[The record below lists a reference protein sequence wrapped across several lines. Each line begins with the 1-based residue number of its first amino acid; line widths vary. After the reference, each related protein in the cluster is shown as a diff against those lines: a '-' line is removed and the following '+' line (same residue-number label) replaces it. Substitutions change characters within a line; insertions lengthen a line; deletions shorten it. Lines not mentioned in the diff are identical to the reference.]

1 MIIQLDR
8 PLCVFDLETTGLD
21 ISKDRIVQIAILK
34 IHPDGKKE
42 ELNLLI
48 NPEMNISES
57 NAAIHGITNEI
68 VKDAPTFK
76 QAAKEIAEFI
86 GESDMAGYNSN
97 KFDIP
102 VLAEE
107 FLRVEFDFDLSSR
120 KCVDVQNIF
129 HKMEQRTLV
138 AAFKFY
144 CSKELD
150 NAHDAMADTTATWE
164 VFEKQIERYGNLKP
178 NIDFLSEFSKA
189 GKLKNA
195 DFAGR
200 LAYNEK
206 DEMVYNFGKHSGKT
220 VKEIAN
226 SEPGYYGWMLEADF
240 PRYTKKILF
249 QEMEKIKEEKEK
261 KIKRILMRS
270 FLIFKTNSKNEN
282 HLHRSQ
288 FCGTCQRNECSPTKE
303 PHLFFKPDTAILRT
317 SHFYHPKFSNNIH
330 YECELVIK
338 INKVGKNIQEKFAH
352 TYYSEF
358 TLGIDFTARD
368 LQSEC
373 KKSGLPWEIAK
384 GFDSSAPLSD
394 RWLKIEDYKNEIQ
407 FSLTK
412 NKKTV
417 QEGNTSQMIFSF
429 DQLICYLSKYI
440 TLKKGDLIFT
450 GTPSGVGKVDI
461 GDTLEAFVG
470 NEKLLKINI
479 K

>member
-1 MIIQLDR
+1 MNLQLEK

-34 IHPDGKKE
+34 VHPDGQKE

-48 NPEMNISES
+48 NPEMNISDS
-57 NAAIHGITNEI
+57 NAEIHGITNEM

-107 FLRVEFDFDLSSR
+107 FLRVGFDFDLSSR

-129 HKMEQRTLV
+129 HKMEQRTLI

-164 VFEKQIERYGNLKP
+164 VFEKQLERYDNLKP

-189 GKLKNA
+189 SKLKNA

-206 DEMVYNFGKHSGKT
+206 DEMVYNFGKHNGKT
-220 VKEIAN
+220 IKEISN

-249 QEMEKIKEEKEK
+249 EEMEKIKEEKRE
-261 KIKRILMRS
+261 
-270 FLIFKTNSKNEN
+270 EN
-282 HLHRSQ
+282 Q
-288 FCGTCQRNECSPTKE
+288 K
-303 PHLFFKPDTAILRT
+303 
-317 SHFYHPKFSNNIH
+317 
-330 YECELVIK
+330 
-338 INKVGKNIQEKFAH
+338 
-352 TYYSEF
+352 
-358 TLGIDFTARD
+358 DFNAKLSD
-368 LQSEC
+368 LQNKF
-373 KKSGLPWEIAK
+373 KK
-384 GFDSSAPLSD
+384 
-394 RWLKIEDYKNEIQ
+394 
-407 FSLTK
+407 
-412 NKKTV
+412 
-417 QEGNTSQMIFSF
+417 
-429 DQLICYLSKYI
+429 
-440 TLKKGDLIFT
+440 
-450 GTPSGVGKVDI
+450 
-461 GDTLEAFVG
+461 
-470 NEKLLKINI
+470 
-479 K
+479 

>member
-1 MIIQLDR
+1 MNVQLDK

-21 ISKDRIVQIAILK
+21 VSKDRIVQIAILK
-34 IHPDGKKE
+34 IHPNGKKE
-42 ELNLLI
+42 ELNLVI

-57 NAAIHGITNEI
+57 NAAIHGITNEM

-76 QAAKEIAEFI
+76 KAAKEISEFI

-107 FLRVEFDFDLSSR
+107 FLRVELDFDLSAR
-120 KCVDVQNIF
+120 RCVDVQNIF

-144 CSKELD
+144 CSKELE

-164 VFEKQIERYGNLKP
+164 VFEKQLERYDNLKP

-220 VKEIAN
+220 IKEISN

-249 QEMEKIKEEKEK
+249 QEMEKIKEEKRE
-261 KIKRILMRS
+261 
-270 FLIFKTNSKNEN
+270 EN
-282 HLHRSQ
+282 Q
-288 FCGTCQRNECSPTKE
+288 K
-303 PHLFFKPDTAILRT
+303 
-317 SHFYHPKFSNNIH
+317 
-330 YECELVIK
+330 
-338 INKVGKNIQEKFAH
+338 
-352 TYYSEF
+352 
-358 TLGIDFTARD
+358 DFNAKLSD
-368 LQSEC
+368 LQNKF
-373 KKSGLPWEIAK
+373 KK
-384 GFDSSAPLSD
+384 
-394 RWLKIEDYKNEIQ
+394 
-407 FSLTK
+407 
-412 NKKTV
+412 
-417 QEGNTSQMIFSF
+417 
-429 DQLICYLSKYI
+429 
-440 TLKKGDLIFT
+440 
-450 GTPSGVGKVDI
+450 
-461 GDTLEAFVG
+461 
-470 NEKLLKINI
+470 
-479 K
+479 